1 MLNSRRVVHDGVIV
15 VRSMPTHVRVCRA
28 QVVHQRLGV
37 RVVDGQIGEELRV
50 REEGKVV
57 DILVSELGEASA

>member
-1 MLNSRRVVHDGVIV
+1 
-15 VRSMPTHVRVCRA
+15 MPTHVRVCRA